1 MNRSQQAGHAG
12 PETVKAIYRVSLEVR
27 IDNVAELYAAAH
39 ACLVAANM
47 TAEEIEDVL
56 RPDGEVSVANC
67 LRMLLD
73 PGASPGGCS
82 ILNSSAEEMWRESC
96 TAKPELVSCLT

>member
-1 MNRSQQAGHAG
+1 MNRSQQAGHAD

-27 IDNVAELYAAAH
+27 IDNIAELYVAAH

-56 RPDGEVSVANC
+56 RPPGEVHTRQTALLEQPSATEATIKYTATDVA
-67 LRMLLD
+67 
-73 PGASPGGCS
+73 G
-82 ILNSSAEEMWRESC
+82 
-96 TAKPELVSCLT
+96 